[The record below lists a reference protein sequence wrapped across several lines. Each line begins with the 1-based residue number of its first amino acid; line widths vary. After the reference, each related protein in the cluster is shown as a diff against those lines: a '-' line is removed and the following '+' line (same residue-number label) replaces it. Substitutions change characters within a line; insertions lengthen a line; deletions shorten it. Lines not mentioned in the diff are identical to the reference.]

1 MEVNVNIQC
10 KELAEALSGLANAL
24 TELSYALSQ
33 KTIALTELSYALSQK
48 TIQTTEPDA
57 AKRKRTKKAAE
68 TEKSEDSPA
77 AAVVAEELTTADQEP
92 EQTRTDSAESVPAPT
107 EKPSVTLDQITT
119 AGAKLLDADVK
130 NMQKLIDLL
139 AKYGVQAI
147 TMLKPD
153 QLDGFA
159 SDLRA
164 LGAEV

>member
-24 TELSYALSQ
+24 TELGCVLGQ
-33 KTIALTELSYALSQK
+33 KTS
-48 TIQTTEPDA
+48 QTTEPDA
-57 AKRKRTKKAAE
+57 AKRKRTKKSAE
-68 TEKSEDSPA
+68 PEKPADVVYEVVADSPA
-77 AAVVAEELTTADQEP
+77 AAVFAEEIATSEPEP
-92 EQTRTDSAESVPAPT
+92 EQTRTDSAESAPAPT
-107 EKPSVTLDQITT
+107 EKPSAPSVTLDQITT